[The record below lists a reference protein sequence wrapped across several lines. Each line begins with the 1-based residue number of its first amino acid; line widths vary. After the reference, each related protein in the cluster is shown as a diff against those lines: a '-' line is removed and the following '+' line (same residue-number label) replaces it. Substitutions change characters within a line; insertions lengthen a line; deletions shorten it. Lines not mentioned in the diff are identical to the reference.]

1 MTRSKSNRATQSSMA
16 GWQRFPWLPAFLA
29 SLAYGLLGWHLSI
42 FNIFWEIGAFFGAIV
57 LTITLIWGGGGI
69 ARLLRL
75 GPRSIFSMLLLSGA
89 VTLAVIASSVF
100 ALIVIVLAA
109 EALTRVEMKSLGFGP
124 VSTLSTLT
132 VIAAIGLSAGWVSGH
147 YFPSSSYWLIS
158 STKNLVWDLI
168 A

>member
-1 MTRSKSNRATQSSMA
+1 VTRSKPNQMNFSAIPW
-16 GWQRFPWLPAFLA
+16 WQRFPWLPAFLA
-29 SLAYGLLGWHLSI
+29 ALAYMLLGWHLSV
-42 FNIFWEIGAFFGAIV
+42 FDIFWEIGAFIGAIA
-57 LTITLIWGGGGI
+57 LTISLIWGGGGI

-109 EALTRVEMKSLGFGP
+109 EALARVEMKSLGFGP
-124 VSTLSTLT
+124 ISTLSTLT
-132 VIAAIGLSAGWVSGH
+132 VIAAIGLSAGWISGH
-147 YFPSSSYWLIS
+147 YFPSSAYWLM
-158 STKNLVWDLI
+158 STRNFFWDLV

>member
-1 MTRSKSNRATQSSMA
+1 VTRSKSNRATLASIS
-16 GWQRFPWLPAFLA
+16 WWRRFPWLPAFLA
-29 SLAYGLLGWHLSI
+29 GLAYTLLGWHLSI
-42 FNIFWEIGAFFGAIV
+42 FNIFWEIGAFIGSIA
-57 LTITLIWGGGGI
+57 LTLTLIWGGGGI

-109 EALTRVEMKSLGFGP
+109 EALTRVEMRSLGFGP
-124 VSTLSTLT
+124 VSTLWTLT
-132 VIAAIGLSAGWVSGH
+132 VIAAIGLSAGWMSGH
-147 YFPSSSYWLIS
+147 YFPSSAYWLMS
-158 STKNLVWDLI
+158 STKNLAWDLI